1 MNDSILHSDVREF
14 ASQFPHYARLRD
26 MRILLTGSTG
36 LVGGMLLRCLLRLEE
51 MYALGLHVVCPV
63 RNMRKVWET
72 FSDLSVDAPVT
83 WEECDDLSTLS
94 SDAVGH
100 PELVFHL
107 ASPTAS
113 AFLSECPVETLSA
126 SFLSTAH
133 LLRMV
138 QGDAALHAFVY
149 ASSVESYGTVTAEPE
164 DGDTITED
172 FQGYVNPLIPR
183 SSYPMGKRAAECLC
197 AAYAKEYGVPT
208 RIARLTQTFGS
219 GVRRDDNRVFAQ
231 FARSILRHEDIVLH
245 TEGCSA
251 KPYCYIT
258 DTVNALLHIALF
270 GKDGEAYNVADRTS
284 YVSVRKMAEMLCR
297 EFAPQRQVMVEPHPE
312 CGYAPVT
319 LLPLDTSR
327 LEALG
332 WRANVGLRE
341 MFRRLMVWISEQEG

>member
-1 MNDSILHSDVREF
+1 MKNSVIDTDVREF
-14 ASQFPHYARLRD
+14 ASSFPHYSHLQG

-51 MYALGLHVVCPV
+51 KYALGLHIVCPV
-63 RNMRKVWET
+63 RNMRKVWEM
-72 FSDLSVDAPVT
+72 FPDFSVDIPVT
-83 WEECDDLSTLS
+83 WEECEDFSTFS

-100 PELVFHL
+100 PHLVFHL

-113 AFLSECPVETLSA
+113 TYLSEHPVETLSA

-133 LLRMV
+133 LLEMLRG
-138 QGDAALHAFVY
+138 QSTLRAFVY
-149 ASSVESYGTVTAEPE
+149 ASSVECYGTVNEQPE
-164 DGDTITED
+164 VPITED
-172 FQGYVNPLIPR
+172 FQGYVNPMLPR
-183 SSYPMGKRAAECLC
+183 SSYPMGKRASECLC
-197 AAYAKEYGVPT
+197 AAYAKEYGLPA

-219 GVRRDDNRVFAQ
+219 GVRKDDNRVFAQ
-231 FARSILRHEDIVLH
+231 FARSILRQEDITLH
-245 TEGCSA
+245 TEGHSA

-284 YVSVRKMAEMLCR
+284 YISIRDMAEMLCK
-297 EFAPQRQVMVEPHPE
+297 EFAPHLKVKFESHPDR
-312 CGYAPVT
+312 GYAPVT
-319 LLPLDTSR
+319 MLPLDTSR

-341 MFRRLMVWISEQEG
+341 MYRRLMAWISENEE